1 MHESKVL
8 QSLDVSL
15 PQSQS
20 KINHHWLLWC
30 KNLLEKPRAKGS
42 VTSSTSRSTLFQKK
56 KKKIAKYSVLTKS
69 RHVPEESL
77 YSCTTASYDM
87 CVSLPFTWSLTSDL
101 FQTLLDGFRFFQ
113 ILSPSLSL
121 SARKMAFEKIRVT
134 NPIVEMDGE
143 RRFQPLFFPLIPI
156 FFLLIP
162 LSSCFSHVRIVNGI
176 FSNSSSL
183 FCAFAIIKIKNP
195 NRGFLL

>member
-1 MHESKVL
+1 M
-8 QSLDVSL
+8 
-15 PQSQS
+15 
-20 KINHHWLLWC
+20 
-30 KNLLEKPRAKGS
+30 
-42 VTSSTSRSTLFQKK
+42 
-56 KKKIAKYSVLTKS
+56 
-69 RHVPEESL
+69 PEESL
-77 YSCTTASYDM
+77 HSCTTASYDI
-87 CVSLPFTWSLTSDL
+87 CVSLLFTWNLTSDL

-113 ILSPSLSL
+113 ILSLSPSL

-162 LSSCFSHVRIVNGI
+162 LFSCFSHVRIVNGI

-183 FCAFAIIKIKNP
+183 ICAFAIIKNKNP